1 MSHIKTIL
9 DKHKI
14 HAKKRLGQNFLT
26 DQAALDTIVESA
38 QLCPEDIVLE
48 IGAGI
53 GNLSVL
59 IAAQSGKF
67 YAVEKDRRVE
77 HILKKA
83 LKPYPRSEIIFGDIL
98 KINLQK
104 IFNGQ
109 KIKIIGN
116 LPYYITTPI
125 INYLLE
131 QRSYIDSIFITVQK
145 EVAERIV
152 AAPGKKDFGR
162 LSCLLQFYTK
172 AQILEI
178 FPKTMFF
185 PQPEVD
191 SALVKLSIL
200 DKPSIN
206 VLSDKIFFN
215 IVKAIFAQ
223 RRKTLLN
230 GLSNAGWKLKKD
242 ALIAILDQ
250 LNIIPSIR
258 GENLSLAQIGL
269 IADEIHKQ
277 LSK

>member
-1 MSHIKTIL
+1 MSHIKSIL

-26 DQAALDTIVESA
+26 DQAALDAIVKSA
-38 QLCPEDIVLE
+38 HLCPDDLVLE

-77 HILKKA
+77 PILKKA
-83 LKPYPRSEIIFGDIL
+83 LKPYPNAEIILGDIL
-98 KINLQK
+98 KIDLTK
-104 IFNGQ
+104 IFQGK
-109 KIKIIGN
+109 KIKVIGN

-131 QRSYIDSIFITVQK
+131 QKEYIDSIFITVQK
-145 EVAERIV
+145 EVAQRIV
-152 AAPGKKDFGR
+152 AGPGKKDFGR
-162 LSCLLQFYTK
+162 LSCLLQFYAK
-172 AQILEI
+172 AEILEV

-200 DKPSIN
+200 DKPSIS
-206 VLSDKIFFN
+206 VKSDKIFFS
-215 IVKAIFAQ
+215 VVRAIFAQ

-242 ALIAILDQ
+242 ILLEILEK
-250 LNIIPSIR
+250 LNISPTIR
-258 GENLSLAQIGL
+258 GENLSLARIGIL
-269 IADEIHKQ
+269 ADELHKH
-277 LSK
+277 LSE

>member
-26 DQAALDTIVESA
+26 DQIALDLIVKSA
-38 QLCPEDIVLE
+38 NLTKEDTVLE

-53 GNLSVL
+53 GNLSTV
-59 IAAQSGKF
+59 IAEQSGIL

-83 LKPYPRSEIIFGDIL
+83 LKPYPHAEIILGDIL
-98 KINLQK
+98 KIDIKK
-104 IFNGQ
+104 IFQ
-109 KIKIIGN
+109 DKKIKVIGN

-125 INYLLE
+125 INYLLDHK
-131 QRSYIDSIFITVQK
+131 QYINSICITVQK
-145 EVAERIV
+145 EVAQRIV
-152 AAPGKKDFGR
+152 AVPGKKDFGR

-172 AQILEI
+172 PEVIAV

-191 SALVKLSIL
+191 SALIKLSIL

-206 VLSDKIFFN
+206 VKSEKMFFN
-215 IVKAIFAQ
+215 VVRAIFAQ
-223 RRKTLLN
+223 RRKTLIN
-230 GLSNAGWKLKKD
+230 GLSNAGWNLKKED
-242 ALIAILDQ
+242 LLAILEQ
-250 LNIIPSIR
+250 LNISPSIR
-258 GENLSLAQIGL
+258 GESLSLVEIGKL
-269 IADEIHKQ
+269 SDEIFK
-277 LSK
+277 STT